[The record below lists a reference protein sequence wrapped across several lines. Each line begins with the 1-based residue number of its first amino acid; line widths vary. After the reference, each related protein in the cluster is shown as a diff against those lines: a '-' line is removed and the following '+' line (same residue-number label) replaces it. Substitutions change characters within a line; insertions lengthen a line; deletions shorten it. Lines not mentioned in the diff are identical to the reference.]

1 MSQDSSHLFEF
12 SQRKIINHRATDSS
26 ICTNPEKSFQKGT
39 PRTTRLQKGSKIKK
53 INGKTAAEA
62 GPPRHLEDTFQQQFH
77 LNMPSAARSTA
88 NSGNI
93 SGLFS

>member
-26 ICTNPEKSFQKGT
+26 ILTNPEKSFQKGT
-39 PRTTRLQKGSKIKK
+39 PKTNRLQKGSKIKK
-53 INGKTAAEA
+53 INGKTAAQA
-62 GPPRHLEDTFQQQFH
+62 GQPRHLEDTFQQQFNI
-77 LNMPSAARSTA
+77 NMPSAARSTA
-88 NSGNI
+88 NSGNV